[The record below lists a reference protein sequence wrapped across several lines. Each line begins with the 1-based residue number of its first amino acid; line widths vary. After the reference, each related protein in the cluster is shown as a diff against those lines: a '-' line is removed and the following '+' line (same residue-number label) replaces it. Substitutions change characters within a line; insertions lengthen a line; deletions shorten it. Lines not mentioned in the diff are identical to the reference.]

1 MMDLN
6 ENRDDAMEM
15 ESNEEN
21 TVENIHQMLDS
32 KAEFDETWEM
42 LDTIT
47 AYISADK
54 KQNYINLKEMFANF
68 IKHDEKRDVSINE
81 LKIAKTKLENLE
93 QKTKDD
99 KKEIENLRK
108 KIKEQDAELS
118 KAVEFRHD
126 ALGEEKNFYVYI

>member
-1 MMDLN
+1 MDLN
-6 ENRDDAMEM
+6 ENRDDTMEI
-15 ESNEEN
+15 ESSEEN
-21 TVENIHQMLDS
+21 TAENIQKMLDS

-42 LDTIT
+42 LDTFT
-47 AYISADK
+47 AFISADK
-54 KQNYINLKEMFANF
+54 KQKYTNLKDTFGNF
-68 IKHDEKRDVSINE
+68 IKHGEKRDADINE